1 MVFRSGKV
9 HPMQSIA
16 LKSLFI
22 ALASAI
28 VSLAIVMAV
37 VPAIGGVVEG
47 NAVVMTLICPLV
59 IAWPASA
66 YTLWQ
71 KARLTDT
78 LGELRAA
85 HEELADAHVE
95 LAEAYSRLAE
105 KARHD
110 DMTGLL
116 NRETFF
122 SALRNARRR
131 TDTGSL
137 LIIDADN
144 FKHINDTHGHQQG
157 DEALLLIAEAIRNGV
172 RDEDFVGRI
181 GGEEFAAF
189 LTAASLEEA
198 KMVAER
204 IRLGV
209 EGLRF
214 SPGPGKFLPLSVSIG
229 AARLRPGVSWTEM
242 MREADRRLYEAKRR
256 GRNCVVLEDEDGRQ
270 AA

>member
-1 MVFRSGKV
+1 
-9 HPMQSIA
+9 MQNIA
-16 LKSLFI
+16 LKSLAV

-28 VSLAIVMAV
+28 VSLAIVMVV

-47 NAVVMTLICPLV
+47 NAVLMTLVCPLA

-66 YTLWQ
+66 YALRQ
-71 KARLTDT
+71 KARLTEALAD
-78 LGELRAA
+78 LRAA
-85 HEELADAHVE
+85 HDELADAHVE
-95 LAEAYSRLAE
+95 LAEAYSQLSE

-122 SALRNARRR
+122 AALKNTRRR

-144 FKHINDTHGHQQG
+144 FKYINDTHGHQQG
-157 DEALLLIAEAIRNGV
+157 DEALLLIAEAIQKGV
-172 RDEDFVGRI
+172 RDDDLVGRI

-189 LTAASLEEA
+189 LVGASLEDA
-198 KMVAER
+198 MTVAER

-209 EGLRF
+209 EELRF
-214 SPGPGKFLPLSVSIG
+214 SPGEGKYLPLSVSIG
-229 AARLRPGVSWTEM
+229 AARLRPHVSWAEM

-256 GRNCVVLEDEDGRQ
+256 GRNRVVFEDRDDRK